1 MSARIFS
8 KLAKVKKNRF
18 CILVESGLTCCFAVK
33 LLVAFFGAM
42 FDVDHKAG
50 ILASSSALRKIT
62 EMKTFQPSSAIDI
75 LQKLCCLKDD
85 FARQVATTRLAVY
98 QLIGS
103 LLTAAPVEK
112 DIKQKQGPAYQFML
126 DLLQLCRSERDPDC
140 LMVWFDILKSF
151 MTKYEPSQEVLEEVY
166 GAFKAYYPITL
177 PRTAQSKVTPEEL
190 KAQLRA
196 CFSCH
201 SGLSKHT
208 FPFLVGKLDQ
218 GDGVTVNV
226 KIDVLRTIRACIEDY
241 DNPQENVIPYADRIW
256 GSLKYEVR
264 NGEIEDVIWATLEVL
279 KTLTTRL
286 KDNDLRDYVLTVT
299 RDCVGDLS
307 SAMYAA
313 ASGRLLVSV
322 LSASPV
328 AFVQMASPT
337 VTHIKENLRHP
348 KSISHSQD
356 LFKIMSVVLKT
367 RQMLMELHA
376 SAEAQKDFGAVDAV
390 FKTLYHDVFASAV
403 EKGSKESPSEEEIK
417 VATAAVQGAGLMVSQ
432 RQASTAS
439 PLLSSESC
447 TDICDALFSIPV
459 HYYTATHAN
468 EPGLDELVNETTDAL
483 QKAVVAHPAG
493 FTAMLAEFQ
502 GLVQSTLAK
511 GSEATVDLI
520 QGLGPLL
527 AFVGCSELPS
537 STAYG
542 TFQFLSLAGAFLRE
556 LSKAIS
562 DASEPSVWCALLA
575 GLQNVFRYFSDALA
589 KLEVDTAIA
598 YNGAAG
604 VGFDESEACAHVT
617 THFGSILGLSGS
629 SNAVEYDII
638 KTDLPQTPAEAHKK
652 YVDVSYRII
661 QTLYGQATTGGQI
674 LTLSSAFSGKD
685 TVSEHE
691 YLHMLGD
698 FASFFVHGLTE
709 KQQLELKLHQR
720 MLDLFQPVAST
731 PSVDAM
737 AIETDWSWLINAPVN
752 ILLYGIVESAR
763 PAVITR
769 VVRSFHLSFP
779 FLRANFS

>member
-1 MSARIFS
+1 
-8 KLAKVKKNRF
+8 
-18 CILVESGLTCCFAVK
+18 
-33 LLVAFFGAM
+33 M

-50 ILASSSALRKIT
+50 ILASASALRKIT

-98 QLIGS
+98 QLIRS
-103 LLTAAPVEK
+103 LITAEAIEK
-112 DIKQKQGPAYQFML
+112 DIKQKQGSSYQFML

-140 LMVWFDILKSF
+140 LMVWFDILKTF
-151 MTKYEPSQEVLEEVY
+151 MTKYEPSQEVLDEVY
-166 GAFKAYYPITL
+166 SAFKAYYPITL

-241 DNPQENVIPYADRIW
+241 DNPKENVIPYADRIW

-286 KDNDLRDYVLTVT
+286 QDNDLRDYILVVT

-328 AFVQMASPT
+328 AFVQMAAPT

-348 KSISHSQD
+348 KSITHSQD
-356 LFKIMSVVLKT
+356 LFKILNVVLKT

-403 EKGSKESPSEEEIK
+403 ERGSKDTPSEEDIK

-432 RQASTAS
+432 KAASTSS

-447 TDICDALFSIPV
+447 TDICNALFRIPV
-459 HYYTATHAN
+459 QYYTATHTN
-468 EPGLDELVNETTDAL
+468 EPGLDELVNETTEAL

-493 FTAMLAEFQ
+493 FAAMLTEFQ
-502 GLVQSTLAK
+502 GLVHSTLSK

-542 TFQFLSLAGAFLRE
+542 TFQFLSLAGLFVRE
-556 LSKAIS
+556 LSKSIS
-562 DASEPSVWCALLA
+562 GAGEPSVWCALLA

-589 KLEVDTAIA
+589 KLEVDTTVA
-598 YNGAAG
+598 YSGEAAA
-604 VGFDESEACAHVT
+604 FEEAEVCFRVIIQY
-617 THFGSILGLSGS
+617 GLILGLG
-629 SNAVEYDII
+629 NPARAVEYDAIPI
-638 KTDLPQTPAEAHKK
+638 NLPQTPAEAHQT
-652 YVDVSYRII
+652 YVDVSYQLIR
-661 QTLYGQATTGGQI
+661 TLYGQATTGEQI
-674 LTLSSAFSGKD
+674 LTLSSVFNGKD
-685 TVSEHE
+685 AASEQK
-691 YLHMLGD
+691 YLRMLGD

-709 KQQLELKLHQR
+709 KQQLELELHQR
-720 MLDLFQPVAST
+720 MLDLFQPLANT
-731 PSVDAM
+731 PAGDTM
-737 AIETDWSWLINAPVN
+737 AVETNWGWLINAPVN
-752 ILLYGIVESAR
+752 VLLYGIVESAR
-763 PAVITR
+763 PAVITK
-769 VVRSFHLSFP
+769 VVCFLSFISKVYM
-779 FLRANFS
+779 LTLFSSNLA